1 MVGHSREG
9 DVGNVVLT
17 ENGMG
22 SKRQSCPPQTAPFRS
37 GHSRLETHANSFR
50 AFIEAFM

>member
-17 ENGMG
+17 ENREWNGIEKAVEPPTDCTF
-22 SKRQSCPPQTAPFRS
+22 SKRP
-37 GHSRLETHANSFR
+37 
-50 AFIEAFM
+50 